1 MAPLSSACPC
11 CSGRLFSAC
20 CEPYLAKAA
29 TPPTAQAL
37 MRSRYTAYALA
48 DEAYLKSTWYP
59 DTLATNFNLSQQAGA
74 KWLGLKILR
83 HENTDDHHAIVEFVT
98 RYKIHG
104 KVYRLHEVSSFER
117 VAGYWYYVDGAAP
130 LK

>member
-1 MAPLSSACPC
+1 
-11 CSGRLFSAC
+11 
-20 CEPYLAKAA
+20 
-29 TPPTAQAL
+29 

-83 HENTDDHHAIVEFVT
+83 HENTDDHHAIVEFVA
-98 RYKIHG
+98 RYKIDG
-104 KVYRLHEVSSFER
+104 KAHRLHEVSSFER
-117 VAGYWYYVDGAAP
+117 VAGRWYYVDGALP